1 MVHERILVQGAIV
14 SEMPLG
20 SRPEAGSFPKRNRII
35 SGLSLGLIFAEAPQR
50 SGALITARC
59 AVEQDREVFAIPG
72 EITNR
77 RCAGCLAL
85 LRDGACLARDAQ
97 DVIDELWT
105 RLPRHVQ
112 VAGGEVAAAEVS
124 VPGDDAS
131 TRLLGLLETGT
142 QQLDALTRDSGMP
155 PAHVLQHMLR
165 LELAGMVE
173 ALPGGAYGR
182 RR

>member
-1 MVHERILVQGAIV
+1 MSA
-14 SEMPLG
+14 SS
-20 SRPEAGSFPKRNRII
+20 SRARSSPRCLWAAGRRRVPSKRNRII

-112 VAGGEVAAAEVS
+112 VAGGEVAAAEAS
-124 VPGDDAS
+124 VPGDDTS
-131 TRLLGLLETGT
+131 TRLLSLLEPWT

-155 PAHVLQHMLR
+155 PAHVLQHLLR

>member
-1 MVHERILVQGAIV
+1 MVSAWA
-14 SEMPLG
+14 S
-20 SRPEAGSFPKRNRII
+20 SS
-35 SGLSLGLIFAEAPQR
+35 EAPQR

-72 EITNR
+72 EITIR

-112 VAGGEVAAAEVS
+112 VAGGEVAAAEAS